1 LTNISPED
9 IIYILVKKFQFISES
24 GRDMNVINSDYESS
38 RLISKITM
46 MYYMEDRSQA
56 EIGQELGLS
65 TAKINRLLKQARNL
79 GYVEINIHTPF
90 QHLLQLERDLE
101 TVTGL
106 KHAVV
111 VPKLGDNPKA
121 LLQSVGQAAANFFQE
136 HLRDGD
142 VVCMGGGT
150 SLSSMVEAIPLD
162 RQNSVTVVP
171 ACGGMQGRHDTDVN
185 NLVADLASKLGGK
198 GLSLHA
204 PAITDTPKERENLLA
219 LRQVREVLELANNAQ
234 MALVGIGTVRPA
246 TASLFQFASL
256 SDEDILALT
265 ENRPAVAE
273 ILLHLIDKN
282 GKPVKNVLNER
293 IVSIGLDTFK
303 KIPLT
308 IGIAAMQQ
316 KTAPIIA
323 ALRGGYIK
331 VLVTDEDTA
340 MDVLSKYSAGVVG

>member
-1 LTNISPED
+1 MA
-9 IIYILVKKFQFISES
+9 II
-24 GRDMNVINSDYESS
+24 NNDYESS
-38 RLISKITM
+38 RLISKVLM

-90 QHLLQLERDLE
+90 QHLIQLERDLE
-101 TVTGL
+101 KMTGL

-111 VPKLGDNPKA
+111 VPKLGDNPNA
-121 LLQSVGQAAANFFQE
+121 LLQSVGHAAASFFME
-136 HLRDGD
+136 HLREGD

-150 SLSSMVEAIPLD
+150 SLSALVDALPGNL
-162 RQNSVTVVP
+162 QNLVTVVP

-204 PAITDTPKERENLLA
+204 PAITDTPKERESLLA
-219 LRQVREVLELANNAQ
+219 LRQVREVLDLANSAQ
-234 MALVGIGTVRPA
+234 IALVGIGTVRPA

-256 SDEDILALT
+256 PNEDIFALT
-265 ENRPAVAE
+265 ENRQAVGE
-273 ILLHLIDKN
+273 ILLHVIDKN
-282 GKPVKNVLNER
+282 GKPVKNVLNDR
-293 IVSIGLDTFK
+293 IVSMDLETFK

-308 IGIAAMQQ
+308 IGIAAMQL

-331 VLVTDEDTA
+331 VLVTDEETA
-340 MDVLSKYSAGVVG
+340 EEVLSRYSSVVQGKDNMTEGWK

>member
-1 LTNISPED
+1 LTFISPED
-9 IIYILVKKFQFISES
+9 IIYIVVNKFQLFSIP
-24 GRDMNVINSDYESS
+24 GREMTIINSDYESS
-38 RLISKITM
+38 RLISKILM

-56 EIGQELGLS
+56 EIGLELGLS

-90 QHLLQLERDLE
+90 QHLIQLERDLE
-101 TVTGL
+101 TATGV

-111 VPKLGDNPKA
+111 VPKLGDNPNA
-121 LLQSVGQAAANFFQE
+121 LLQSVGQAAATFFQE

-150 SLSSMVEAIPLD
+150 SLSSMVDAIPD
-162 RQNSVTVVP
+162 DCHNSITVVP

-204 PAITDTPKERENLLA
+204 PAITDTPKERETLLA

-234 MALVGIGTVRPA
+234 IALVGIGAVRPA

-256 SDEDILALT
+256 SNEDILSLT
-265 ENRPAVAE
+265 ENRQAVAE

-282 GKPVKNVLNER
+282 GRPVKNILHER
-293 IVSIGLDTFK
+293 IVSIGLEIFK

-316 KTAPIIA
+316 KTSPIIA

-340 MDVLSKYSAGVVG
+340 VDVLSKYSSAAVG

>member
-1 LTNISPED
+1 MSMIS
-9 IIYILVKKFQFISES
+9 
-24 GRDMNVINSDYESS
+24 SDYESS
-38 RLISKITM
+38 RLISKILM

-65 TAKINRLLKQARNL
+65 TAKINRLLKQARNQ
-79 GYVEINIHTPF
+79 GYVEINIHTPY
-90 QHLLQLERDLE
+90 QHLIQLERDLE
-101 TVTGL
+101 TATGL
-106 KHAVV
+106 KHAIV

-121 LLQSVGQAAANFFQE
+121 LIQSVGQAAANFFLE

-150 SLSSMVEAIPLD
+150 SLSSMVDGIRSH
-162 RQNSVTVVP
+162 RQSDITIVP

-185 NLVADLASKLGGK
+185 NLVADLASKLGGN

-204 PAITDTPKERENLLA
+204 PAITDTPTERESILA

-234 MALVGIGTVRPA
+234 IALVGIGAVRPA

-256 SDEDILALT
+256 SDDDILALT
-265 ENRPAVAE
+265 ENRQAVGE

-282 GKPVKNVLNER
+282 GKSVKNVLNER
-293 IVSIGLDTFK
+293 IVSVELDVFK
-303 KIPLT
+303 KIPLA
-308 IGIAAMQQ
+308 IGIAAMPL

-323 ALRGGYIK
+323 ALRGKYIK
-331 VLVTDEDTA
+331 VLVTDEETA
-340 MDVLSKYSAGVVG
+340 LDVLDKYSGNSSNLIGEYQS

>member
-1 LTNISPED
+1 MNI
-9 IIYILVKKFQFISES
+9 
-24 GRDMNVINSDYESS
+24 INSDYESS
-38 RLISKITM
+38 RLISKVLM

-65 TAKINRLLKQARNL
+65 TAKINRLLKQARNQ
-79 GYVEINIHTPF
+79 GYVEINIHTPY
-90 QHLLQLERDLE
+90 QHLIQLERDLE
-101 TVTGL
+101 TATGL
-106 KHAVV
+106 KNAIV

-121 LLQSVGQAAANFFQE
+121 LIQSVGQAAANFFLE

-150 SLSSMVEAIPLD
+150 SLSSMVDGIRSERENDI
-162 RQNSVTVVP
+162 TVVP

-204 PAITDTPKERENLLA
+204 PAITDTPSEREAILA
-219 LRQVREVLELANNAQ
+219 MRQVRDVLKLADNAQ
-234 MALVGIGTVRPA
+234 IALVGIGAVRPA

-256 SDEDILALT
+256 SESDILALT
-265 ENRPAVAE
+265 ENRQAVGE

-293 IVSIGLDTFK
+293 IVSMELDVFK

-308 IGIAAMQQ
+308 IGIAAMPL
-316 KTAPIIA
+316 KTSPIIA

-331 VLVTDEDTA
+331 VLVTDEETA
-340 MDVLSKYSAGVVG
+340 LDVLEKFPCSPSNQVVNNFPD